1 MPREKEDRMIAP
13 SPDPAHLK
21 HRQTS
26 TRCLAS
32 CPAVPCPP
40 QSIARSYSSMIHP
53 MAGGMAPVFTS
64 ASSGRNHGY
73 ASRASMKLG
82 IIRTNADYGQI
93 RKLVSL
99 TQSRDGTIIIH
110 DLELSWPIPP
120 CTTESSSKGIHPFLL
135 LQYQHARQ
143 AFDYKLVSVV
153 CLRDIRTMMQQG
165 PYFGI
170 ASFGLVAA
178 HKNPPCQIFHCS
190 EVFLGSW
197 KLALADND
205 IRTHRNCKIRARL
218 GSHGPAAMPVCQ
230 LVVRSLSFHLVFGF
244 IVSTSARTSTVP
256 FQVMISRLSQPGN
269 SVIARPL
276 ALADLEKTTHPGTS
290 LSNGFQACL
299 PLILT
304 EYLESSLVRCAPRP
318 PTIQTELLP
327 SPQCKSIAVAKTTAT
342 RIVRGRARA
351 QMQSHMPPEVH
362 SAEGDEN
369 GLSGP
374 VTDDQ
379 SRGEKPTLAST
390 ARIAIHAMSSSA
402 HVLRPYC
409 MSPGIDRS
417 AAALVR
423 TCLEF

>member
-1 MPREKEDRMIAP
+1 MKLVVEDFKVHGRQIPLVAFRVPSSDSTKNLAP
-13 SPDPAHLK
+13 L
-21 HRQTS
+21 
-26 TRCLAS
+26 
-32 CPAVPCPP
+32 PP
-40 QSIARSYSSMIHP
+40 
-53 MAGGMAPVFTS
+53 FTS
-64 ASSGRNHGY
+64 LVLE
-73 ASRASMKLG
+73 KLG
-82 IIRTNADYGQI
+82 IQDR
-93 RKLVSL
+93 
-99 TQSRDGTIIIH
+99 H
-110 DLELSWPIPP
+110 
-120 CTTESSSKGIHPFLL
+120 SKGLSREAL
-135 LQYQHARQ
+135 
-143 AFDYKLVSVV
+143 
-153 CLRDIRTMMQQG
+153 
-165 PYFGI
+165 
-170 ASFGLVAA
+170 
-178 HKNPPCQIFHCS
+178 
-190 EVFLGSW
+190 
-197 KLALADND
+197 LALQPHQPTRLTCSSRRWCDKP
-205 IRTHRNCKIRARL
+205 CRA
-218 GSHGPAAMPVCQ
+218 
-230 LVVRSLSFHLVFGF
+230 FGH
-244 IVSTSARTSTVP
+244 P
-256 FQVMISRLSQPGN
+256 PGN

-409 MSPGIDRS
+409 MSLGIDRS
-417 AAALVR
+417 AAALSDYPTTALKSSPGNR
-423 TCLEF
+423 CLSGGGQRLHRDSSGQSRSRSSRIPECGCSLVYRVAPFGFYTP